1 MKNNYDLLGFL
12 APQMEP
18 PVPHPD
24 LYGQNICI
32 SVTACPPSAFFGNIS
47 LSELN
52 QKMLASIESFR
63 KTLEHRN
70 VKIVLCAED
79 LNVAGLK
86 VILNLQDP
94 PPLSTEVKEYY
105 DLGIRISQIAY
116 QNKNQY
122 GGGFLAPLERLS
134 TEGRTF
140 ISALAKNKMILDLA
154 HTGERTALEALI
166 ATDELK
172 SPVMISHT
180 GAYGAYQHPRNSAD
194 TVIKEVMEQEG
205 IVGVFALTF
214 ALDVFDNSPHAYAK
228 HVHYMRSLHPHA
240 DKFLVHGSD
249 WWYSP
254 YNRTKAEQTFAMM
267 KAKVDPDNKL
277 GVRFPDQIEAFVG
290 PDRIARTENA
300 LASLGFP
307 RTFLK
312 KFFSSNAES
321 FLAKSLPK
329 MI

>member
-1 MKNNYDLLGFL
+1 M
-12 APQMEP
+12 
-18 PVPHPD
+18 
-24 LYGQNICI
+24 
-32 SVTACPPSAFFGNIS
+32 
-47 LSELN
+47 LST
-52 QKMLASIESFR
+52 IESFR

-70 VKIVLCAED
+70 VKIVSCAED
-79 LNVAGLK
+79 LNDAGLK

-134 TEGRTF
+134 TEGRNF
-140 ISALAKNKMILDLA
+140 ISALAENKIILDLA
-154 HTGERTALEALI
+154 HAGERTALEALI
-166 ATDELK
+166 ATDEMK

-180 GAYGAYQHPRNSAD
+180 GAYGVYANARNASD
-194 TVIKEVMEQEG
+194 DVITSVMDQGG

-214 ALDVFDNSPHAYAK
+214 ALDADDNTPHAYAK
-228 HVHYMRSLHPHA
+228 HVHYMRSLHPRA
-240 DKFLVHGSD
+240 DKLLVHGSD

-254 YNRTKAEQTFAMM
+254 YNRAKAEQTFAMM

-277 GVRFPDQIEAFVG
+277 GVRFPDQIEAFAG
-290 PDRIARTENA
+290 PDRIVKTEQA
-300 LASLGFP
+300 LVSLGFP

-321 FLAKSLPK
+321 FLAKSLPRMK
-329 MI
+329 